1 MQLKTTLTIDDQ
13 KITVR
18 PGTTVLEAAEQLGI
32 QIPTFCHHN
41 RLVPVGAC
49 RMCLVEIE
57 RMRGL
62 QTACS
67 TQAREGMVVRTN
79 TPEVLKARRQN
90 LEFLLL
96 HHPLDCPVCDKG
108 GECELQD
115 RVFEWGAGKSRFIE
129 KKRHKAKA
137 HPLSDHIILD
147 QERCVLCR
155 RCVRFMQEW
164 AGDPQID
171 FFERGAKTLV
181 DVFPG
186 QPFDSLFAGNTI
198 DLCPVGALT
207 SRVFRFQARVW
218 ETDRVPSICI
228 ACGVGCNITL
238 DIKNNTLRRIVPRLN
253 REVNDQWMCDRGRF
267 DHSFVKRQNRI
278 KTPLVRQNGTL
289 EPATWDE
296 ALSLVSQ
303 RLGDIAQTHGP
314 GSVGGIGSVRVTNE
328 ANYLFQKLLRSIVGT
343 NNVDYAERMPDTAR
357 PVGAMADLHQAD
369 SIFLLGLD
377 LLKSA
382 PLIEM
387 FLRRIAI
394 MHNVKIIVAH
404 PQEVP
409 LTRFGLWLPY
419 RPGTAEILCQGVAR
433 AIVDTTLTSY
443 PADHQKEWEAWAQA
457 TTVEQAAGATG
468 ASAEAIRQAAAILT
482 EDRYGIVAYNPEEIG
497 GPQGKANQKAL
508 RRLTAMAGSHG
519 PFYIAGQANTVGAM
533 DMGIAPHRLPG
544 PARLDDA
551 DSQQR
556 LAQAWAVKQTT
567 MPTQPG
573 LSEKEMLQPGAL
585 KALYIMAAGQ
595 QPPGETTSQALEA
608 LDLLVVQDIFL
619 TETARLA
626 DVVLPATSFA
636 ELDGTYTNLKGQVQ
650 RVRRALRPLGE
661 SRPDW
666 EILAEL
672 GQRMAASEKQKA
684 HWAYAD
690 PAAIMDEIAR
700 VVPAYSK
707 ISYTTLG
714 ESGKTRVGE

>member
-1 MQLKTTLTIDDQ
+1 MQPKITLTIDDQ
-13 KITVR
+13 KIAVR
-18 PGTTVLEAAEQLGI
+18 PGTTVLQAAEQLGL

-67 TQAREGMVVRTN
+67 TQVREGMVVRTD

-115 RVFEWGAGKSRFIE
+115 RVFEWGPGKSRFIE

-137 HPLSDHIILD
+137 YPLSEHIILD

-171 FFERGAKTLV
+171 FFERGARTLV

-238 DIKNNTLRRIVPRLN
+238 DVKNNKLRRIVPRLN

-278 KTPLVRQNGTL
+278 ETPLVRRNGTL

-303 RLGDIAQTHGP
+303 RLADIAQTHGP
-314 GSVGGIGSVRVTNE
+314 DSIGGIGSAWVTNE
-328 ANYLFQKLLRSIVGT
+328 ANYLFQKLFRSTVGT
-343 NNVDYAERMPDTAR
+343 NNIDYPGRMPDTAR
-357 PVGAMADLHQAD
+357 PVGAMADLHRAD
-369 SIFLLGLD
+369 SVFLLGLD
-377 LLKSA
+377 LLKSG

-394 MHNVKIIVAH
+394 MYNVKIIVAH

-409 LTRFGLWLPY
+409 LTRFGLRLPY
-419 RPGTAEILCQGVAR
+419 RPGTAKILCQGVAR
-433 AIVDTTLTSY
+433 AIVDTTLAKY
-443 PADHQKEWEAWAQA
+443 PADRQKEWETWAK
-457 TTVEQAAGATG
+457 TITVEQAAEVTG
-468 ASAEAIRQAAAILT
+468 VSVTAIRQAAWILT
-482 EDRYGIVAYNPEEIG
+482 EDRYGITVHSTDEG
-497 GPQGKANQKAL
+497 RGPQGEANLEAL
-508 RRLTAMAGSHG
+508 RRMTAMAGSHG
-519 PFYIAGQANTVGAM
+519 PFYIAERASTVGAM

-544 PARLDDA
+544 PTRLDDA
-551 DSQQR
+551 ESQRR
-556 LAQAWAVKQTT
+556 LAQAWAIKETAL
-567 MPTQPG
+567 PTQPG
-573 LSEKEMLQPGAL
+573 LSEKEMLKPDAL
-585 KALYIMAAGQ
+585 KALYIMGACQ
-595 QPPGETTSQALEA
+595 RPPGETASRALEA

-636 ELDGTYTNLKGQVQ
+636 ELDGTYTNLKGRVQ
-650 RVRRALRPLGE
+650 RVHRALRPLGE

-666 EILAEL
+666 KILAEL
-672 GQRMAASEKQKA
+672 GRRMAAGEKQKA
-684 HWAYAD
+684 HWTYTD

-700 VVPAYSK
+700 VVPAYGE
-707 ISYTTLG
+707 ISYAMLG
-714 ESGKTRVGE
+714 ESGKPRAGE